1 MRTSEWIQASFATI
15 LALAAWIRPLP
26 AGRRWVATLLCAF
39 VIIAITLARFSIHFL
54 APVQVS
60 ILRDWLP
67 VVLMLVP
74 YWQAGQFFLGP
85 NEKLQ
90 TCLLE
95 IDHWLFNLIPPRART
110 LGRYTRLTLEW
121 AYMLCYPLVPL
132 GLAVLYAAGLRQYT
146 RVYWLIVLIP
156 TYFCYTV
163 TPLFPALPPRSI
175 GKPSPSQPSNKSRS
189 FNLWILKYGSIQ
201 AVSFPSAHVAAAFAI
216 AFVLLRFIPITGAI
230 FLVIAVWISVAAV
243 AGRYHY
249 ALDVLLG
256 ATIALVVV
264 AAWYG
269 HLIPNSLIT
278 APAVALTA
286 GL

>member
-1 MRTSEWIQASFATI
+1 MRISEWIQASFATI

-26 AGRRWVATLLCAF
+26 ASRRWVATILFAF
-39 VIIAITLARFSIHFL
+39 AIVAIALARLSIHLL
-54 APVQVS
+54 APIHVS

-85 NEKLQ
+85 NEKFQ
-90 TCLLE
+90 TRLLE
-95 IDHWLFNLIPPRART
+95 IDRWLFNLIPPRARNP
-110 LGRYTRLTLEW
+110 GRTTRITLEW

-132 GLAVLYAAGLRQYT
+132 GLAVLYIAGLRQYT
-146 RVYWLIVLIP
+146 SVYWLIVLIP
-156 TYFCYTV
+156 TYVCYTI

-216 AFVLLRFIPITGAI
+216 AFVLLRFIPVAGAI
-230 FLVIAVWISVAAV
+230 FLVIAVWISIAAV

-256 ATIALVVV
+256 AAVALVVV

-269 HLIPNSLIT
+269 HLIPNNLIT
-278 APAVALTA
+278 APAVAFTA
-286 GL
+286 AL